1 MSNEDILQESQ
12 ERALL
17 PLRNCTARA
26 RPSFEIAVSPHT
38 PSQCTRGFYGDPLA
52 LGRRRRLRKN
62 PKFTSLSFE
71 VDCP

>member
-17 PLRNCTARA
+17 PQRNCTA

-38 PSQCTRGFYGDPLA
+38 PSQCTRGFYGDQLA
-52 LGRRRRLRKN
+52 LGRRPLRSNSKL
-62 PKFTSLSFE
+62 TSLSFE